1 MEAANNSNAV
11 FSARPLGVA
20 AICFALGIL
29 AAKYVPLSLWGLIVG
44 GVAALVASVYA
55 ARGGRNGHAHIA
67 AYLILV
73 SVACAGAGL
82 MLIKGC
88 ECLRADRVCGL
99 FVRGVIESDTVVELT
114 GTLARA
120 PEAAPDGVSLL
131 LDTEV
136 LRFRETDYRVKG
148 RVRLYAVIDD
158 EGTAAAYRDLRLTY
172 GARLRV
178 AVRLRREEEFRNPGV
193 VSYTELL
200 ERQGIDATAT
210 IKSFLLVERLEDE
223 AMSFAP
229 LRWIYEM
236 RSRIIGL
243 ANRTFEPDTAAVFN
257 ASMLGNENYLS
268 RAVAERYRIGGT
280 FHVLVISGMHIGI
293 IGGLVLWLMR
303 RMTGRRVWQWAGAI
317 VFVWLFAIAVGAES
331 SVIRAALMFSIIGLA
346 LALNRSPA
354 SLDAMNTLGAAA
366 LALLVWRPDD
376 LFSPSFQLTFLAVFA
391 MLAVAIPVLTKLRR
405 IGQWRP
411 TTATPR
417 PPRCSPMWRTIG
429 ESLFWSERAW
439 REEQATMIWRYRLIK
454 TPLAAWLERRR
465 VQRLAR
471 YVFAAIVISGS
482 VQIVMLPLMVLYFH
496 RFSFAAF
503 VLNIW
508 TGFAFIVMSAA
519 GIVALIIAEVST
531 PFASPFV
538 WLTEAMSSVAT
549 YGVDPFVRLGI
560 TGFRVPEYHGWQWFV
575 YPLYFVPLVVLIARL
590 KSWDAVR
597 QTIDDE
603 RPRKWYETRRVTAAS
618 CVMLILFG
626 VTILAHPYSA
636 DIKADVLRVDFLDV
650 GQGDAA
656 LVTLPDGTTML
667 VDGGG
672 RVGFSRRTQRT
683 NDKAS
688 DTDDDNNDVAPD
700 FEPDTPRIG
709 EAVVSEYLW
718 WRGLDRVD
726 YLVATHA
733 DADHIEGLSD
743 VARNFNVRAAF
754 VGRTPSRDA
763 EYRAFAETLARENV
777 PVEVLNAGDRLR
789 FGEATIEVENPRALT
804 DLTINRVASSNNDSL
819 VLRVRYG
826 ERSILLTADI
836 EAATEARLVRDMAN
850 LRSDVIK
857 VAHHGSRTSS
867 TEAFVEKV
875 APALAVIS
883 VGQRSPYNHP
893 AAEVVERWQRHGGR
907 VMTTGTHGTISVI
920 TNGRD
925 LNVETFIE
933 R

>member
-1 MEAANNSNAV
+1 MLGV
-11 FSARPLGVA
+11 KFSPRPLGVVGL
-20 AICFALGIL
+20 CFAVGIV
-29 AAKYVPLSLWGLIVG
+29 AAEYAPLSLWGVIVIG
-44 GVAALVASVYA
+44 VSALMAAMYLARHRAQVAALM
-55 ARGGRNGHAHIA
+55 
-67 AYLILV
+67 LFV

-82 MLIKGC
+82 MIVEGRAC
-88 ECLRADRVCGL
+88 ERENRVCGL
-99 FVRGVIESDTVVELT
+99 FERGVIASDDAVELT

-158 EGTAAAYRDLRLTY
+158 ERAVAAYRDLKLAY

-178 AVRLRREEEFRNPGV
+178 AVRLRREDAFRNPGV
-193 VSYTELL
+193 VSYIELL

-210 IKSFLLVERLEDE
+210 IKSLLLIERMEDE
-223 AMSFAP
+223 AISFAP
-229 LRWIYEM
+229 LHWIYET
-236 RSRIIGL
+236 RSRVIGL
-243 ANRTFEPDTAAVFN
+243 VNRTFEPDTAAVFN

-303 RMTGRRVWQWAGAI
+303 FVTGRRVWQWALTI
-317 VFVWLFAIAVGAES
+317 VFVWLYAIAVGAES

-346 LALNRSPA
+346 PALNRSVT

-366 LALLVWRPDD
+366 LALLVWHPRD
-376 LFSPSFQLTFLAVFA
+376 LFSPSFQLTFVSVFA
-391 MLAVAIPVLTKLRR
+391 MLAVAIPVLSKLRR
-405 IGQWRP
+405 AGEWRP

-417 PPRCSPMWRTIG
+417 PPQAPRLWRTIG
-429 ESLFWSERAW
+429 EALFWSERAW
-439 REEQATMIWRYRLIK
+439 REEQATMIWRCRLIK
-454 TPLAAWLERRR
+454 TPLAVWLERWR
-465 VQRLAR
+465 VQRIAR
-471 YVFAAIVISGS
+471 YVFAAIVISAS

-496 RFSFAAF
+496 RFSFAALI
-503 VLNIW
+503 LNIW

-519 GIVALIIAEVST
+519 GIVALIIAEVGT
-531 PFASPFV
+531 PLASPFV

-549 YGVDPFVRLGI
+549 YGVDPFVHLGI
-560 TGFRVPEYHGWQWFV
+560 TGFRVPEYNGWQWFV
-575 YPLYFVPLVVLIARL
+575 YPLYIVPLVVLIMRL

-597 QTIDDE
+597 QTTNDE
-603 RPRKWYETRRVTAAS
+603 RPCRWYETRAFTIAS
-618 CVMLILFG
+618 FLVLIFFG
-626 VTILAHPYSA
+626 VTILAHPYGA
-636 DIKADVLRVDFLDV
+636 DIERGVLRVDFLDV

-656 LVTLPDGTTML
+656 LVTLPDGTTMM

-672 RVGFSRRTQRT
+672 RANVRRART
-683 NDKAS
+683 SARTSNATLDNGANDG
-688 DTDDDNNDVAPD
+688 DDDARD

-726 YLVATHA
+726 YLIATHA

-743 VARNFNVRAAF
+743 VARNFRVRAAF
-754 VGRTPSRDA
+754 VGRTPSRDV
-763 EYRAFAETLARENV
+763 EYRAFAATLARENV

-804 DLTINRVASSNNDSL
+804 DSTINRAASSNNDSL

-836 EAATEARLVRDMAN
+836 EAATEARLVRDTAN
-850 LRSDVIK
+850 LRADAVK

-893 AAEVVERWQRHGGR
+893 APEVVERWQRHGAR
-907 VMTTGTHGTISVI
+907 VMTTGTHGTISVM

-925 LNVETFIE
+925 LNVETFN